1 MSSRDDG
8 QWASEPSSS
17 SRGALDQAV
26 ARLGRILLERI
37 GMRPASET
45 GAGLRLALLA
55 RMSALTEGDP
65 ERYVDRLE
73 KEGGDEELRALMPLV
88 TVGKTEFFRDA
99 VQFRALRKIIPDLLK
114 QARREMRRLCIWS
127 AGCATG
133 EEPYSLAMVLADLDV
148 ELDGADI
155 LATDV
160 NPQAVEVAAA
170 GRFAPHRMGGVPD
183 ASLSRHFAREG
194 AFFAA
199 RPELRSRVRFQ
210 PHNLA
215 APGHYPLPKD
225 GPPWDL
231 ILCRNV
237 LIYFEREGM
246 VRVLQRFYDALASG
260 GFLALGYSE
269 SLFRVNID
277 FELTEVLG
285 AFLYRRPRS
294 ASAATPDKPAREAHP
309 KPPTRT
315 STTRLTPKHGP
326 RVTPRQVVKAG
337 PPPSPATLHEPLED
351 ANALMEQGRFE
362 EASKRLEKEI
372 AKTPDNLALLLT
384 HGNLMLVVRDLG
396 TAQADYRRALE
407 LEPLCAEAHLFLGIA
422 CSEQGDRGV
431 EEALREVNRAI
442 FLAPNLALAHYWSGR
457 LAERLGDR
465 QAARRAYRNAVEAT
479 KGAKEAPLL
488 GFIPDLPADPAMLA
502 RAARYALAALEE
514 R

>member
-1 MSSRDDG
+1 MSAREDG
-8 QWASEPSSS
+8 PSGP
-17 SRGALDQAV
+17 RTAATTTIDQAV

-45 GAGLRLALLA
+45 GAGLRLALMA
-55 RMSALTEGDP
+55 RMAALGVADP
-65 ERYVDRLE
+65 ERYVDLLGGQ
-73 KEGGDEELRALMPLV
+73 GGDEELRALMPLV

-99 VQFRALRKIIPDLLK
+99 AQFKALRKVIPDLLK
-114 QARREMRRLCIWS
+114 QARREMRRLRIWS

-148 ELDGADI
+148 EMDGADI

-183 ASLSRHFAREG
+183 AALERHFTREG
-194 AFFAA
+194 PLFQA
-199 RPELRSRVRFQ
+199 RPELRARVRFQ

-215 APGHYPLPKD
+215 GHGHYPLPKD

-246 VRVLQRFYDALASG
+246 VRVLQRFHDALAEG

-269 SLFRVNID
+269 SLFRVSID
-277 FELTEVLG
+277 FVLTEVQG
-285 AFLYRRPRS
+285 AFLYRRPGAAPAEPSKAVKQVKEEAKPPARS
-294 ASAATPDKPAREAHP
+294 ATP
-309 KPPTRT
+309 
-315 STTRLTPKHGP
+315 RLTPKHHP
-326 RVTPRQVVKAG
+326 RLTPRMVARA
-337 PPPSPATLHEPLED
+337 SAAPAAPAAPHEPLED
-351 ANALMEQGRFE
+351 ANQLMEQGRFS
-362 EASKRLEKEI
+362 EAAKRLEKEL
-372 AKTPDNLALLLT
+372 AKAPENLALLLT
-384 HGNLMLVVRDLG
+384 HGNLMLVVRDLA
-396 TAQADYRRALE
+396 TAQADYRKALE
-407 LEPLCAEAHLFLGIA
+407 VEPLCAEAHLFLGIA

-457 LAERLGDR
+457 LAERLGDH
-465 QAARRAYRNAVEAT
+465 QAARRAYRNTVEAT
-479 KGAKEAPLL
+479 KGVKEAPLL
-488 GFIPDLPADPAMLA
+488 GFIPDLPADPTMLA

-514 R
+514 H

>member
-1 MSSRDDG
+1 MSARDI
-8 QWASEPSSS
+8 
-17 SRGALDQAV
+17 DQAV
-26 ARLGRILLERI
+26 AKLGRLLLLRI

-45 GAGLRLALLA
+45 GAGLKLALMA
-55 RMSALTEGDP
+55 RMSALGEPDP
-65 ERYVDRLE
+65 ERYVDLLE

-99 VQFRALRKIIPDLLK
+99 SQFKALRKVIPELLK
-114 QARREMRRLCIWS
+114 QARREMRRLRIWS

-183 ASLSRHFAREG
+183 LALGRHFAKDG
-194 AFFAA
+194 AFYLA

-215 APGHYPLPKD
+215 GHGHYPTPKD

-246 VRVLQRFYDALASG
+246 VRVLQRFHDSLAEG

-285 AFLYRRPRS
+285 AFLYRRPRAQAPAEPPRK
-294 ASAATPDKPAREAHP
+294 ASPAKEASEPAP
-309 KPPTRT
+309 KPPTR
-315 STTRLTPKHGP
+315 SAAARLTPRHGP
-326 RVTPRQVVKAG
+326 RVTPRQVARTAA
-337 PPPSPATLHEPLED
+337 PPSPPAPHEPLED
-351 ANALMEQGRFE
+351 ASELMEQGRFQD
-362 EASKRLEKEI
+362 AAKRLEKELT
-372 AKTPDNLALLLT
+372 KSPDNLALLLT
-384 HGNLMLVVRDLG
+384 HGNLMLVVRDLQS
-396 TAQADYRRALE
+396 AQADYRRALE
-407 LEPLCAEAHLFLGIA
+407 IEPLCAEAHLFLGIA

-431 EEALREVNRAI
+431 EEAVREVSRAI

-457 LAERLGDR
+457 LAERLGDM